1 MVDTIYPGQNREI
14 KNIKKKSY
22 LQIVSK
28 MFPPPGF
35 VKPIWRGWEQP
46 GDVRANLAVAVTA
59 IEKSLGSCHRAKV
72 VREPTVCPS
81 SNQHHYV
88 RQVPHRC
95 EALSTP
101 TRKMGNKGN
110 T

>member
-1 MVDTIYPGQNREI
+1 M
-14 KNIKKKSY
+14 
-22 LQIVSK
+22 L
-28 MFPPPGF
+28 PPPGF

-46 GDVRANLAVAVTA
+46 ECVRANLASAVTA
-59 IEKSLGSCHRAKV
+59 IEKSLGGCHRAKV
-72 VREPTVCPS
+72 VREPTVCPG

-95 EALSTP
+95 EALPTP
-101 TRKMGNKGN
+101 MRKKGSKGN